1 MKSIFARTLLLL
13 TLTIALINTIP
24 MSAFAADPIFTQV
37 PNMITGR
44 VWVDFNGSGAPD
56 GQESPL
62 ANIPVYIQRIDEPDF
77 AMTLVVYTDEVGG
90 YSAEG
95 LPAGTYQVWTEHDT
109 DAVFLLVV
117 TIDDVT
123 PVVRADL
130 SIVGHQIFMP
140 MALR

>member
-1 MKSIFARTLLLL
+1 MKTIFARTLLL
-13 TLTIALINTIP
+13 IAICVVFMTTMP
-24 MSAFAADPIFTQV
+24 MSAFASDPIFTLV
-37 PNMITGR
+37 PNTITGR
-44 VWVDFNGSGAPD
+44 VWMDFNGSGDPD

-62 ANIPVYIQRIDEPDF
+62 SNIAVYIQRIDEPDF

-95 LPAGTYQVWTEHDT
+95 LPSGTYQIWTEHDT

-117 TIDDVT
+117 TIDDDT
-123 PVVRADL
+123 PVATANL
-130 SIVGHQIFMP
+130 AIAGHRLFVP

>member
-1 MKSIFARTLLLL
+1 MKTIFARTLLL
-13 TLTIALINTIP
+13 IALTTILLTTLP
-24 MSAFAADPIFTQV
+24 MSVFASEPIFTLV
-37 PNMITGR
+37 PNTITGK
-44 VWVDFNGSGAPD
+44 VWMDFNGSGDPD

-95 LPAGTYQVWTEHDT
+95 LPSGTYQVWTEHDT

-117 TIDDVT
+117 TIDDDM
-123 PVVRADL
+123 PVATANMAV
-130 SIVGHQIFMP
+130 IGHRIFMP

>member
-1 MKSIFARTLLLL
+1 MKTIFARTLLLIAVTTMLL
-13 TLTIALINTIP
+13 TTTP
-24 MSAFAADPIFTQV
+24 MSVFASDPIFTLA

-44 VWVDFNGSGAPD
+44 VWVDFNGSGNPD

-95 LPAGTYQVWTEHDT
+95 LPSGTYQVWTEHDT

-117 TIDDVT
+117 TIDDDT
-123 PVVRADL
+123 PVVTANL
-130 SIVGHQIFMP
+130 AIVRHQVFMP